1 MRRVRALMG
10 LCRKYGDARVEETSR
25 LALAADMVDVERL
38 ERMLKLA
45 LAPPAPP
52 PSTAQV
58 IPLARYLRPPGQY
71 ALPLASRE
79 RDNEGEKS

>member
-1 MRRVRALMG
+1 M
-10 LCRKYGDARVEETSR
+10 CR

-38 ERMLKLA
+38 GRMLKLA
-45 LAPPAPP
+45 LAPAAPP
-52 PSTAQV
+52 PPTAQV

-71 ALPLASRE
+71 ALSLASRE